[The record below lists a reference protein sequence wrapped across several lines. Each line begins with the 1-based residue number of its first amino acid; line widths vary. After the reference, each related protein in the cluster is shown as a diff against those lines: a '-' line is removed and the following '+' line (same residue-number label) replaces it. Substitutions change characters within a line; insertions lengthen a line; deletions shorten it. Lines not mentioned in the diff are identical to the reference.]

1 MENILGNLI
10 FACVAVII
18 MGAIAAV
25 VGITTMGSKYIDAS
39 ARQPELVNEL
49 LPKVLI
55 LAGLVDAVY
64 LIGVGVI
71 MSFAFANPFVIK

>member
-1 MENILGNLI
+1 MEIMGNLI
-10 FACVAVII
+10 YSCSVVICI
-18 MGAIAAV
+18 GAIAAV
-25 VGITTMGSKYIDAS
+25 AGITTMGSKYIDAS

-71 MSFAFANPFVIK
+71 MSFAFANPFIIK